1 MAIRIPILTSFDPK
15 GLKQANAQF
24 AKLGSSVNSLGRN
37 FAVAGVAI
45 GAIGAGLA
53 KTVQT
58 ASSYAESV
66 NAVNVAFGKSA
77 QGIIDFG
84 KTAATTL
91 GVSQVDFNN
100 AAVRFS
106 AFAERIVGSGGDA
119 SKFIAEISTRASDF
133 ASVFNIEVSEALQVF
148 QSGLAGEA
156 EPLKR
161 FGINLLDTE
170 VKAYAVRTSL
180 IKQGETMTEQQKVI
194 ARYGLL
200 MEETAKTSGDFANTS
215 DGLANQMRI
224 LKAEVSNTQIEIGNQ
239 LLPVMAEL
247 LPIVRDLVSELGT
260 QLVAAVKA
268 VDWKALTTDIMNT
281 LSFFIKNA
289 TAIAQLTVA
298 VFAINTAFKA
308 FQVISGI
315 VSVALSVKTW
325 WLAKTATGMTN
336 AAVATGLFSTALKT
350 IPFVAIAAGLGLIGA
365 AMLAVLDDARLAS
378 TEVKKVYE
386 DTKAEL
392 IANPWKQA
400 QNPAKVYIGLIRDA
414 NKEKLDT
421 HRGSINQ
428 IERSWL
434 NAKKAAEQYAGS
446 AAGQGVNTS
455 TLAGITA
462 ISGGTNPFEDQ
473 DTKKKNQGS
482 AKTKTVSLAQT
493 LKKEATLVKKQTKL
507 VAAGVSEGL
516 AARLTSTATPVKRAN
531 KALNAI
537 AKNNGKLTK
546 NLKKLEKNLA
556 AAAQPVVESVA
567 FTQEIFQDTVD
578 VFEDTSVADALAASV
593 QAEADALAE
602 RERVYNS
609 FLDSVKSTF
618 ANIKNSILGAFDLTQ
633 LGGSANAITRNM
645 DKLLVR
651 LRSFSTN
658 VAKLS
663 GMGLNS
669 ALLQQVISAGPMA
682 GARLAESLVMGG
694 TGALAAI
701 NAGYSEFGNL
711 AGQIATTGTNAMFGS
726 QAQQTVYNINVDGGV
741 GSGATIGKAIVD
753 AIKAYE
759 RTSGAVWQ
767 GA

>member
-15 GLKQANAQF
+15 GLRQANAQF
-24 AKLGSSVNSLGRN
+24 AKLSGSVSSLGRN
-37 FAVAGVAI
+37 FAVAGVALT
-45 GAIGAGLA
+45 AITAGLA
-53 KTVQT
+53 RTVQT
-58 ASSYAESV
+58 ASSYSESI

-161 FGINLLDTE
+161 FGINLLDSE
-170 VKAYAVRTSL
+170 VKAYAMANG
-180 IKQGETMTEQQKVI
+180 IGEVGRQLTETEKVQ

-200 MEETAKTSGDFANTS
+200 MQATGKTQGDFANTS
-215 DGLANQMRI
+215 DGLANQLRI
-224 LKAEVSNTQIEIGNQ
+224 LTAEVSNTEIEIGNQ

-247 LPIVRDLVSELGT
+247 LPIVRDLVRDLGT

-268 VDWKALTTDIMNT
+268 VDWKALTTDLMNT
-281 LSFFIKNA
+281 LGFFIRNA

-325 WLAKTATGMTN
+325 WLAKVATGMTT
-336 AAVATGLFSTALKT
+336 AAIATGAFSTALKL
-350 IPFVAIAAGLGLIGA
+350 IPFVAIAAG
-365 AMLAVLDDARLAS
+365 
-378 TEVKKVYE
+378 
-386 DTKAEL
+386 
-392 IANPWKQA
+392 
-400 QNPAKVYIGLIRDA
+400 IGLIIAGITETDSSYRTTTPVVTSFGQEVLKTGHDAEWAAGKYGVLKDSLDALPKNVKINVELESTSRNNQLDQYLGFLSGRAGSVAPTIAAPTISTPTVGGATASVQTGLQSLIADA
-414 NKEKLDT
+414 NK
-421 HRGSINQ
+421 
-428 IERSWL
+428 
-434 NAKKAAEQYAGS
+434 NAKVLTKQTVLAGKGLSSEVAAWITSSSTPVKAANEALARINKNGQKAVINLTKAYSKS
-446 AAGQGVNTS
+446 AAGQQ
-455 TLAGITA
+455 AA
-462 ISGGTNPFEDQ
+462 A
-473 DTKKKNQGS
+473 S
-482 AKTKTVSLAQT
+482 AAA
-493 LKKEATLVKKQTKL
+493 EASAAASAAHAAA
-507 VAAGVSEGL
+507 VAAQE
-516 AARLTSTATPVKRAN
+516 
-531 KALNAI
+531 
-537 AKNNGKLTK
+537 
-546 NLKKLEKNLA
+546 A
-556 AAAQPVVESVA
+556 AAAKE
-567 FTQEIFQDTVD
+567 
-578 VFEDTSVADALAASV
+578 AA
-593 QAEADALAE
+593 ALAE
-602 RERVYNS
+602 RERV
-609 FLDSVKSTF
+609 FQAFADSVKNTF
-618 ANIKNSILGAFDLTQ
+618 AGIKNSILGAFDLTE
-633 LGGSANAITRNM
+633 LGGSTNSITRNM

-651 LRSFSTN
+651 LRAFATN
-658 VAKLS
+658 VKSLA
-663 GMGLNS
+663 GMGLDP

-701 NAGYSEFGNL
+701 NAGYSEFGAL
-711 AGQIATTGTNAMFGS
+711 SGQIAQTGTESLFNRE
-726 QAQQTVYNINVDGGV
+726 AQQTVYNINVDGGV
-741 GSGATIGKAIVD
+741 GSGSTIGKAIVD

>member
-24 AKLGSSVNSLGRN
+24 ATLQSSVSSLGRN
-37 FAVAGVAI
+37 FATAGIAI
-45 GAIGAGLA
+45 GAIGVGLA

-161 FGINLLDTE
+161 FGINLLDSE
-170 VKAYAVRTSL
+170 VKAYAMANGIGEVG
-180 IKQGETMTEQQKVI
+180 KQLTETEKVQ

-200 MEETAKTSGDFANTS
+200 MQATGKTQGDFANTS
-215 DGLANQMRI
+215 DGLANQLRI
-224 LKAEVSNTQIEIGNQ
+224 LTAEVSNTEIEIGNQ

-247 LPIVRDLVSELGT
+247 LPIVRDLVRDLGT

-268 VDWKALTTDIMNT
+268 VDWKALTTDLMNV
-281 LSFFIKNA
+281 LSFFIRNA

-336 AAVATGLFSTALKT
+336 AAIATGLFSTALKT
-350 IPFVAIAAGLGLIGA
+350 IPFLAIAAGLATIGA
-365 AMLAVLDDARLAS
+365 AMIAVRDDARLAS
-378 TEVKKVYE
+378 DGVKKLYE
-386 DTKAEL
+386 ETQSDL

-400 QNPAKVYIGLIRDA
+400 VNPGKVYIGLIRDA
-414 NKEKLDT
+414 KGETSGLKAELESLPRKINVDVVLDVQMESRIRNRELQSYLGFLGE
-421 HRGSINQ
+421 RGGITDTGAGYKAGSTTTTTTTTGGAARPSASPLQQIINDSKKNATVIKKQ
-428 IERSWL
+428 STLERKGLSAEVAAWVTSS
-434 NAKKAAEQYAGS
+434 AKPVKAANQAIARISKNGNKAIANLTKAYTNS
-446 AAGQGVNTS
+446 AAGQ
-455 TLAGITA
+455 
-462 ISGGTNPFEDQ
+462 
-473 DTKKKNQGS
+473 
-482 AKTKTVSLAQT
+482 
-493 LKKEATLVKKQTKL
+493 
-507 VAAGVSEGL
+507 
-516 AARLTSTATPVKRAN
+516 
-531 KALNAI
+531 
-537 AKNNGKLTK
+537 
-546 NLKKLEKNLA
+546 A
-556 AAAQPVVESVA
+556 AAAASAAVEITESFTVA
-567 FTQEIFQDTVD
+567 YDDT
-578 VFEDTSVADALAASV
+578 ADKEAA
-593 QAEADALAE
+593 ALAE
-602 RERVYNS
+602 RERVFQS
-609 FLDSVKSTF
+609 FTDSVKATF
-618 ANIKNSILGAFDLTQ
+618 AGMKNGIINAFDLTE
-633 LGGSANAITRNM
+633 LGGSSNAITRNM
-645 DKLLVR
+645 EKLLTR
-651 LRSFSTN
+651 LRAFANN
-658 VAKLS
+658 VKNLAS
-663 GMGLNS
+663 MGLNP
-669 ALLQQVISAGPMA
+669 ALLQQVISAGPMG
-682 GARLAESLVMGG
+682 GARLAEALVMGG
-694 TGALAAI
+694 AGGLSAL
-701 NAGYSEFGNL
+701 NAGYSEFGAL
-711 AGQIATTGTNAMFGS
+711 SSQIAQTGTESLFNTG
-726 QAQQTVYNINVDGGV
+726 AQQTVYNINVDGGV
-741 GSGATIGKAIVD
+741 GSGSTIGKAIVD
-753 AIKAYE
+753 AIAAYE

-767 GA
+767 RA

>member
-1 MAIRIPILTSFDPK
+1 MAIRIPILTSFDSK
-15 GLKQANAQF
+15 GLKQANASF
-24 AKLGSSVNSLGRN
+24 AKLSGSVNSLGRN
-37 FAVAGVAI
+37 FATAGIAV

-58 ASSYAESV
+58 ASNYTESV

-119 SKFIAEISTRASDF
+119 SKFIAEISTRAADF

-200 MEETAKTSGDFANTS
+200 MESTAKTSGDFANTS

-247 LPIVRDLVSELGT
+247 LPVVRDLVSELGT

-281 LSFFIKNA
+281 LSFIVQNA

-298 VFAINTAFKA
+298 IFAINTAFKA
-308 FQVISGI
+308 MQVASGL
-315 VSVALSVKTW
+315 VSVAIEVQK
-325 WLAKTATGMTN
+325 WLVAQLASGMTLATIATN
-336 AAVATGLFSTALKT
+336 IFSAALRL
-350 IPFVAIAAGLGLIGA
+350 IPFVAIVAGIASISTELVKAADNFSTFRTRIEEASPSISDLDRDMAALAATFLTFDIKGNPFLQLLQDAIKLTFQLTGALDKIPKEITTTYTLIRQTASQVASSFGGSTFDAQTAMFNAGQIIPTPTAKTGGGSSSSTSSPLGQLLNASNTNKAAIKQAGKLEQAGLSKSVAQWITSVNKPVVA
-365 AMLAVLDDARLAS
+365 AKEAIKRISNNGQKAIKNL
-378 TEVKKVYE
+378 
-386 DTKAEL
+386 TKAY
-392 IANPWKQA
+392 N
-400 QNPAKVYIGLIRDA
+400 N
-414 NKEKLDT
+414 
-421 HRGSINQ
+421 
-428 IERSWL
+428 
-434 NAKKAAEQYAGS
+434 S
-446 AAGQGVNTS
+446 AAGQ
-455 TLAGITA
+455 
-462 ISGGTNPFEDQ
+462 
-473 DTKKKNQGS
+473 
-482 AKTKTVSLAQT
+482 
-493 LKKEATLVKKQTKL
+493 
-507 VAAGVSEGL
+507 
-516 AARLTSTATPVKRAN
+516 
-531 KALNAI
+531 
-537 AKNNGKLTK
+537 
-546 NLKKLEKNLA
+546 A
-556 AAAQPVVESVA
+556 AAASAAASSISESFSVA
-567 FTQEIFQDTVD
+567 YDDT
-578 VFEDTSVADALAASV
+578 ADKEAA
-593 QAEADALAE
+593 ALAE
-602 RERVYNS
+602 RERVFQS
-609 FLDSVKSTF
+609 FADAVKNTF
-618 ANIKNSILGAFDLTQ
+618 AGIKNSILNAFDLTE
-633 LGGSANAITRNM
+633 LGGSTNAITRNM
-645 DKLLVR
+645 EKLLVR
-651 LRSFSTN
+651 LRAFATN
-658 VAKLS
+658 VSQLS
-663 GMGLNS
+663 SMGLNP
-669 ALLQQVISAGPMA
+669 ALLQQVITAGPLA
-682 GARLAESLVMGG
+682 GARLAETLVMGG
-694 TGALAAI
+694 ASALGAL
-701 NAGYSEFGNL
+701 NAGYSEFGAL
-711 AGQIATTGTNAMFGS
+711 SSQIAQTGTESLFNRE
-726 QAQQTVYNINVDGGV
+726 AQQTVYNISVDGGV
-741 GSGATIGKAIVD
+741 GSGSTIGKAIVD

>member
-24 AKLGSSVNSLGRN
+24 AKLSGSVSSLGRN
-37 FAVAGVAI
+37 FAVAGVALT
-45 GAIGAGLA
+45 AITAGLA
-53 KTVQT
+53 RTVQT
-58 ASSYAESV
+58 ASSYAESI

-161 FGINLLDTE
+161 FGINLLDSE
-170 VKAYAVRTSL
+170 VKAYAMANG
-180 IKQGETMTEQQKVI
+180 IGEVGRQLTETEKVQ

-200 MEETAKTSGDFANTS
+200 MQATGKTQGDFANTS
-215 DGLANQMRI
+215 DGLANQLRI

-247 LPIVRDLVSELGT
+247 LPIVRDLVRDLGT

-268 VDWKALTTDIMNT
+268 VDWKALTTDLMNT
-281 LSFFIKNA
+281 LGFFIRNA

-325 WLAKTATGMTN
+325 WLAKVATGMTT
-336 AAVATGLFSTALKT
+336 AAIATGAFSTALKL
-350 IPFVAIAAGLGLIGA
+350 IPFVAIAAG
-365 AMLAVLDDARLAS
+365 
-378 TEVKKVYE
+378 
-386 DTKAEL
+386 
-392 IANPWKQA
+392 
-400 QNPAKVYIGLIRDA
+400 IGLI
-414 NKEKLDT
+414 
-421 HRGSINQ
+421 I
-428 IERSWL
+428 
-434 NAKKAAEQYAGS
+434 
-446 AAGQGVNTS
+446 
-455 TLAGITA
+455 AGITETDSSYRTTTPVVTSFGQA
-462 ISGGTNPFEDQ
+462 ILKTGQDAEWAAGKYGVLKSSIDALPKNVKINVALETTSRNNALENYLGFLGGRAGSSGSTPITAPTISAPRASSGGGSQPQTVSQVLQREGVLATRETKLLSTGISAGFANLILNTAT
-473 DTKKKNQGS
+473 TKKTFQKE
-482 AKTKTVSLAQT
+482 LA
-493 LKKEATLVKKQTKL
+493 
-507 VAAGVSEGL
+507 S
-516 AARLTSTATPVKRAN
+516 
-531 KALNAI
+531 
-537 AKNNGKLTK
+537 LTK
-546 NLKKLEKNLA
+546 SSAAATKAQAKFNKTSAGRAEIANNA
-556 AAAQPVVESVA
+556 AQAAAEASAAASQAAAEMAAAQEA
-567 FTQEIFQDTVD
+567 AARAAQE
-578 VFEDTSVADALAASV
+578 AAER
-593 QAEADALAE
+593 EAAIVAE
-602 RERVYNS
+602 RERVFQS
-609 FLDSVKSTF
+609 FADSVKNTF
-618 ANIKNSILGAFDLTQ
+618 AGIKNSILGAFDLSE
-633 LGGSANAITRNM
+633 LGGSSNAITRNM

-651 LRSFSTN
+651 LRAFATN
-658 VAKLS
+658 VKSLA
-663 GMGLNS
+663 GMGLDP

-701 NAGYSEFGNL
+701 NAGYSEFGVL
-711 AGQIATTGTNAMFGS
+711 SGQIAQTGTESLFNRE
-726 QAQQTVYNINVDGGV
+726 AQQTVYNINVDGGV

>member
-15 GLKQANAQF
+15 GLKQANASF
-24 AKLGSSVNSLGRN
+24 ATLQSSVSSLGRN
-37 FAVAGVAI
+37 FATAGIAI

-133 ASVFNIEVSEALQVF
+133 ASVFNIDVSEALQVF

-161 FGINLLDTE
+161 FGINLLDSE
-170 VKAYAVRTSL
+170 VKAYAAANGIGAIGKELT
-180 IKQGETMTEQQKVI
+180 ETEKVQ

-200 MEETAKTSGDFANTS
+200 LQATSKTQGDFANTS
-215 DGLANQMRI
+215 DGLANQLRI

-268 VDWKALTTDIMNT
+268 VDWKGLTTDLMN
-281 LSFFIKNA
+281 SIKFFVDNA
-289 TAIAQLTVA
+289 TAIANLTIA
-298 VFAINTAFKA
+298 IFAINTAYKTFAVVSGIATVATKLYTWSVA
-308 FQVISGI
+308 QATAGTKLATTATTLFSAALRLIPIVAIISGL
-315 VSVALSVKTW
+315 AL
-325 WLAKTATGMTN
+325 
-336 AAVATGLFSTALKT
+336 
-350 IPFVAIAAGLGLIGA
+350 
-365 AMLAVLDDARLAS
+365 
-378 TEVKKVYE
+378 
-386 DTKAEL
+386 
-392 IANPWKQA
+392 
-400 QNPAKVYIGLIRDA
+400 
-414 NKEKLDT
+414 
-421 HRGSINQ
+421 
-428 IERSWL
+428 
-434 NAKKAAEQYAGS
+434 
-446 AAGQGVNTS
+446 
-455 TLAGITA
+455 
-462 ISGGTNPFEDQ
+462 
-473 DTKKKNQGS
+473 
-482 AKTKTVSLAQT
+482 
-493 LKKEATLVKKQTKL
+493 L
-507 VAAGVSEGL
+507 VAAFTNTNTWAGKSASGL
-516 AARLTSTATPVKRAN
+516 ANFGDKLDYAGGKAAVLRTQLDKIPKEVTTTYTFKTQTAGQVASSFGGTAFDAQTQMFKANQISPIPTPKTTGGGSVSQAMNPLQQLLAEPARNIKADKQAVKLEGAGLAKEVAAWITSVEKPVIAARKVLGRIDRNGAT
-531 KALNAI
+531 AI
-537 AKNNGKLTK
+537 ANLTRDYQ
-546 NLKKLEKNLA
+546 NSSTGRA
-556 AAAQPVVESVA
+556 AAAA
-567 FTQEIFQDTVD
+567 AAAA
-578 VFEDTSVADALAASV
+578 ADAASIASANALIEAQRAAAA
-593 QAEADALAE
+593 AEAAALAE

-609 FLDSVKSTF
+609 FLDSVKNTF
-618 ANIKNSILGAFDLTQ
+618 AGIKNAILGAFDLPQ
-633 LGGSANAITRNM
+633 LGGSTNAITRNM

-651 LRSFSTN
+651 LRAFAAN
-658 VAKLS
+658 VSQLS
-663 GMGLNS
+663 GMGLNP

-694 TGALAAI
+694 AGALAAI
-701 NAGYSEFGNL
+701 NAGYSEFGVL
-711 AGQIATTGTNAMFGS
+711 SSQIAETGTNALFNRES
-726 QAQQTVYNINVDGGV
+726 QQTVYNINVDGGV
-741 GSGATIGKAIVD
+741 GSGSTIGKAIVD

>member
-1 MAIRIPILTSFDPK
+1 MAIRIPILTTFDPK

-24 AKLGSSVNSLGRN
+24 AKLSGSVSSLGRN
-37 FAVAGVAI
+37 FAVAGVALT
-45 GAIGAGLA
+45 AITAGLA
-53 KTVQT
+53 RTVQT
-58 ASSYAESV
+58 ASSYSESI

-161 FGINLLDTE
+161 FGINLLDSE
-170 VKAYAVRTSL
+170 VKAYAMANG
-180 IKQGETMTEQQKVI
+180 IGEVGRQLTETEKVQ

-200 MEETAKTSGDFANTS
+200 MQATGKTQGDFANTS
-215 DGLANQMRI
+215 DGLANQLRI
-224 LKAEVSNTQIEIGNQ
+224 LTAEVSNTEIEIGNQ

-247 LPIVRDLVSELGT
+247 LPIVRDLVRDLGT

-268 VDWKALTTDIMNT
+268 VDWKALTTDLMNT

-308 FQVISGI
+308 FQVISGL
-315 VSVALSVKTW
+315 VQVALAVKTW
-325 WLAKTATGMTN
+325 WLAKVATGMTN
-336 AAVATGLFSTALKT
+336 AAIATGALSGAMRL
-350 IPFVAIAAGLGLIGA
+350 IPFVAILSGLAL
-365 AMLAVLDDARLAS
+365 LAVALVD
-378 TEVKKVYE
+378 
-386 DTKAEL
+386 
-392 IANPWKQA
+392 
-400 QNPAKVYIGLIRDA
+400 
-414 NKEKLDT
+414 NKEKFEAYKEQIGLTNDALGANGEKLTDLQLFLKPIGDLMAELTFGVIEFERALRGLPSLVETTIKVNVDESAIRNSQLDQYLGFLGGRAT
-421 HRGSINQ
+421 EASGGVTTPTITTPTPTGAAPKATQGPLQQ
-428 IERSWL
+428 IIAESKQ
-434 NAKKAAEQYAGS
+434 NAKVIKKQSTLERKGLSAEVAAWVTSSAKPVKAANQAIARISKNGNKAIANLTKAYTNS
-446 AAGQGVNTS
+446 AAGQ
-455 TLAGITA
+455 
-462 ISGGTNPFEDQ
+462 
-473 DTKKKNQGS
+473 
-482 AKTKTVSLAQT
+482 
-493 LKKEATLVKKQTKL
+493 
-507 VAAGVSEGL
+507 
-516 AARLTSTATPVKRAN
+516 
-531 KALNAI
+531 
-537 AKNNGKLTK
+537 
-546 NLKKLEKNLA
+546 A
-556 AAAQPVVESVA
+556 AAAASA
-567 FTQEIFQDTVD
+567 ASTITQEFTAAYDDT
-578 VFEDTSVADALAASV
+578 ADKEAA
-593 QAEADALAE
+593 ALAE
-602 RERVYNS
+602 RERVYKS
-609 FLDSVKSTF
+609 FQDSVKNTF
-618 ANIKNSILGAFDLTQ
+618 AGIKNSILGAFDITE
-633 LGGSANAITRNM
+633 LGGSTNAITRNM

-651 LRSFSTN
+651 LRAFATN
-658 VAKLS
+658 VSKLS
-663 GMGLNS
+663 GMGLNP

-701 NAGYSEFGNL
+701 NAGYNEFGVL
-711 AGQIATTGTNAMFGS
+711 SGQIAQTGTESLFNRE
-726 QAQQTVYNINVDGGV
+726 AQQTVYNINVDGGV

>member
-15 GLKQANAQF
+15 GLKQANASF
-24 AKLGSSVNSLGRN
+24 AQLQGSIGSLGRN

-45 GAIGAGLA
+45 GAVGAGLA
-53 KTVQT
+53 RTVQT

-133 ASVFNIEVSEALQVF
+133 ASVFNIDVSEALQVF

-161 FGINLLDTE
+161 FGVNLLDTE

-180 IKQGETMTEQQKVI
+180 IKQGETMTEQEKVI

-200 MEETAKTSGDFANTS
+200 MESTAKTSGDFANTS

-247 LPIVRDLVSELGT
+247 LPVVRDLVKDLGT

-268 VDWKALTTDIMNT
+268 VDWKALTTDLMNT
-281 LSFFIKNA
+281 ARFFIENA
-289 TAIAQLTVA
+289 TAIAQVTVA
-298 VFAINTAFKA
+298 IFAINTAYKTYAVVTGIAKVATDLYKYAVAKA
-308 FQVISGI
+308 AAGSAIAT
-315 VSVALSVKTW
+315 VSVNL
-325 WLAKTATGMTN
+325 L
-336 AAVATGLFSTALKT
+336 STAMKL
-350 IPFVAIAAGLGLIGA
+350 IPFVAVVAGLGLLVTAFTNTNTWAGKTESGIA
-365 AMLAVLDDARLAS
+365 AFGD
-378 TEVKKVYE
+378 
-386 DTKAEL
+386 
-392 IANPWKQA
+392 
-400 QNPAKVYIGLIRDA
+400 
-414 NKEKLDT
+414 KL
-421 HRGSINQ
+421 
-428 IERSWL
+428 
-434 NAKKAAEQYAGS
+434 QYAGGKAAVLVKNLNEIPKEVSTNISITAGYANAEARRLTEQAFGRGSLDMSLGKFDPKPEQKDGTPTTGKTSASKTFEQSITFGIKKATAQGTLQGFNFAQGYIDGILTSQGGLRQANKLINKVTKASVEDRQKIVNKANTRFAGTIGEVNRVAAENAARDAS
-446 AAGQGVNTS
+446 AA
-455 TLAGITA
+455 
-462 ISGGTNPFEDQ
+462 
-473 DTKKKNQGS
+473 
-482 AKTKTVSLAQT
+482 AQ
-493 LKKEATLVKKQTKL
+493 
-507 VAAGVSEGL
+507 AASDL
-516 AARLTSTATPVKRAN
+516 IAAQQ
-531 KALNAI
+531 
-537 AKNNGKLTK
+537 
-546 NLKKLEKNLA
+546 A
-556 AAAQPVVESVA
+556 AAA
-567 FTQEIFQDTVD
+567 
-578 VFEDTSVADALAASV
+578 
-593 QAEADALAE
+593 AEAAALAE

-609 FLDSVKSTF
+609 FLDSVKNTF
-618 ANIKNSILGAFDLTQ
+618 AGIKNAILGAFDLPQ
-633 LGGSANAITRNM
+633 LGGSTNAITRNM

-651 LRSFSTN
+651 LRSFADN
-658 VAKLS
+658 VKQLA
-663 GMGLNS
+663 GMGLNP

-694 TGALAAI
+694 AGALAAI
-701 NAGYSEFGNL
+701 NAGYSEFGAL
-711 AGQIATTGTNAMFGS
+711 SSQIAQTGTESLFNRE
-726 QAQQTVYNINVDGGV
+726 AQQTVYNINVDGGV
-741 GSGATIGKAIVD
+741 GSGSTIGKAIVD